1 MALMPIFTG
10 NSSTIL
16 MLQAEAPKAGTVR
29 CRKTLSTW
37 LLSDGKP
44 GHEAQLRGLA
54 QALARRQSLALTWV
68 NVADLSVSWTDL
80 LRGRYPGLTAAQ
92 TPRLAIAAG
101 HASHLLLLTLRRAT
115 GCMTCVLMRPSLPL
129 CCFDAA
135 IVPRHDRP
143 RRSARVLVTD
153 GALNPVLPA
162 SHPDSSSGLILVGG
176 PSRHFRFPLHD
187 VCRQVAA
194 LCTRFPEIHWT
205 ASTSRRSHA
214 HTAASLQALGLA
226 NLETLAHTETPTG
239 WVADSLSRCG
249 QAWITEDSVSM
260 VYEALSAG
268 VATGLIALPAR
279 HRGRLQRGLRELRQR
294 NMLNRLDAVIAGQH
308 PAPPPQPLQEAERAA
323 DWLLQRLSGSDSR

>member
-1 MALMPIFTG
+1 
-10 NSSTIL
+10 
-16 MLQAEAPKAGTVR
+16 MLQADAAATATR
-29 CRKTLSTW
+29 CRETLSTW

-68 NVADLSVSWTDL
+68 NVTGLTVSWTDL
-80 LRGRYPGLTAAQ
+80 LRGRYSGLAAAQ
-92 TPRLAIAAG
+92 TPHLAIAAG
-101 HASHLLLLTLRRAT
+101 HGSHRLLLALRRT
-115 GCMTCVLMRPSLPL
+115 SGCMTCVLMRPSLPL

-153 GALNPVLPA
+153 GALNPILPA
-162 SHPDSSSGLILVGG
+162 SHPDSSSGLILLGG
-176 PSRHFRFPLHD
+176 PSRHFRFPLRD

-205 ASTSRRSHA
+205 ASTSRRSPAHA
-214 HTAASLQALGLA
+214 ATSLQALKLP
-226 NLETLAHTETPTG
+226 NLETVEHTQTPTG

-268 VATGLIALPAR
+268 VATGLIALPSG
-279 HRGRLQRGLRELRQR
+279 HRGRLQRGIADLQQR
-294 NMLNRLDAVIAGQH
+294 NMLNRLDAVVAGQH
-308 PAPPPQPLQEAERAA
+308 PAPPPQPLQEADRAA
-323 DWLLQRLSGSDSR
+323 DWLLQRLRRADER

>member
-1 MALMPIFTG
+1 
-10 NSSTIL
+10 
-16 MLQAEAPKAGTVR
+16 MLQAEGSTAA
-29 CRKTLSTW
+29 TLRWHEPLSIW

-68 NVADLSVSWTDL
+68 DVASLSVSWTDL
-80 LRGRYPGLTAAQ
+80 LRGRYPGMTASQ
-92 TPRLAIAAG
+92 TPRLAVAAG
-101 HASHLLLLTLRRAT
+101 HGSHRLLLTLGRAG

-153 GALNPVLPA
+153 GALNPVTPA
-162 SHPDSSSGLILVGG
+162 SHPDSSRGLILLGG
-176 PSRHFRFPLHD
+176 PSRHFRFPLRD

-205 ASTSRRSHA
+205 ASTSRRSPA
-214 HTAASLQALGLA
+214 HTVTSLQALGLA
-226 NLETLAHTETPTG
+226 NLATVEHTETSTG
-239 WVADSLSRCG
+239 WVADRLSRCG
-249 QAWITEDSVSM
+249 QVWITEDSVSM

-268 VATGLIALPAR
+268 VATGLIYLPAGQ
-279 HRGRLQRGLRELRQR
+279 RGRLQRGTADLQQR
-294 NMLNRLDAVIAGQH
+294 NMLNGLDAVLAGQH
-308 PAPPPQPLQEAERAA
+308 PAPPPQPLQEADRAA
-323 DWLLQRLSGSDSR
+323 DWLLRRLSRADNR

>member
-1 MALMPIFTG
+1 MA
-10 NSSTIL
+10 
-16 MLQAEAPKAGTVR
+16 R
-29 CRKTLSTW
+29 CGETLSIW

-54 QALARRQSLALTWV
+54 QALERRPSLALTWV
-68 NVADLSVSWTDL
+68 DVASLSVSWTDL
-80 LRGRYPGLTAAQ
+80 LRGRCPGLTSAQ

-101 HASHLLLLTLRRAT
+101 HASHRLLLTLRRAS
-115 GCMTCVLMRPSLPL
+115 GCMACVLMRPSLPL

-143 RRSARVLVTD
+143 RRSPRVLVTD

-162 SHPDSSSGLILVGG
+162 SHPDSCSGLILLGG
-176 PSRHFRFPLHD
+176 PSRHFQFPLRD
-187 VCRQVAA
+187 VCRQVVA

-205 ASTSRRSHA
+205 ASTSRRSPA
-214 HTAASLQALGLA
+214 DVATTLGALELP
-226 NLETLAHTETPTG
+226 NLETVEHSKTPSG
-239 WVADSLSRCG
+239 WVADKLSRCG